1 MKALLAAAKE
11 SLDQTPEILPVLKQA
26 GVVDAGGM
34 GVVTLLEGAVLAAE
48 GNFVRLD
55 QEAAIQT
62 AKAVRVSTEEAEKI
76 KFLYCT
82 EFLIH
87 KTPERQTTQFM
98 AAIRPKGDCMLV
110 IEEDEIVKVHN
121 RTTHPGIVIEQA
133 LKLGELTNL
142 KIDNMKYQHEERIQ
156 AAEAAEPDE
165 KRRPFGFVAVS
176 AGPGLDEVFQS
187 IGVDAVVEGGQTMN
201 PSTED
206 ILNAVDKINAEH
218 IFILPN
224 NKNIIL
230 AAEQAA
236 KLSEE
241 KKLHVIP
248 SRSVPEG
255 ISAMFCYEHD
265 ADPEEME
272 AAMKD
277 PIQKVDTAT
286 VTYAVRDTSIGDKQI
301 KEGNILGMLNDEIE
315 VVAEDVME
323 GTKELLRNAITEESE
338 VVSIYYGADT
348 AEEDAKELSAFIEE
362 EFPDCEVEV
371 QDGGQP
377 LYYYIISIE

>member
-1 MKALLAAAKE
+1 M
-11 SLDQTPEILPVLKQA
+11 
-26 GVVDAGGM
+26 
-34 GVVTLLEGAVLAAE
+34 
-48 GNFVRLD
+48 
-55 QEAAIQT
+55 
-62 AKAVRVSTEEAEKI
+62 
-76 KFLYCT
+76 
-82 EFLIH
+82 
-87 KTPERQTTQFM
+87 
-98 AAIRPKGDCMLV
+98 
-110 IEEDEIVKVHN
+110 
-121 RTTHPGIVIEQA
+121 
-133 LKLGELTNL
+133 
-142 KIDNMKYQHEERIQ
+142 
-156 AAEAAEPDE
+156 
-165 KRRPFGFVAVS
+165 
-176 AGPGLDEVFQS
+176 
-187 IGVDAVVEGGQTMN
+187 
-201 PSTED
+201 
-206 ILNAVDKINAEH
+206 
-218 IFILPN
+218 
-224 NKNIIL
+224 

-265 ADPEEME
+265 ADPDEME

-277 PIQKVDTAT
+277 AIQQVDTAT